1 MTNTRMFKHLKTGVA
16 MKRFG
21 VFYTSHI
28 RAGILV
34 CLTTFL
40 STAALA
46 TERPNVV
53 WITSEDNSCYLG
65 CYGDKQAVTPNLDRL
80 ASQGV
85 RYRNAFAN
93 APVCSTA
100 RSTLITGMHASSLGI
115 HNHRSRVR
123 IPDQFLLYP
132 EALRTAGY
140 YCTNNSKEDYN
151 IQGRNR
157 IWDQSNRMAHYRS
170 RGAGQPFFAVFNF
183 TTSHESQ
190 VAAKNGKTDFRIAP
204 DQFDLP
210 PYHPGTDEI
219 RRDWSNYY
227 DQMTL
232 MDKQVGQVLK
242 ELEETGVADNT
253 IVFYYSDHG
262 GALPGGKRSIRDVGT
277 RVPMIVRF
285 PEKWQ
290 HLSPAPAGQWVE
302 QPVSFVDLPATL
314 LTLCNVGVPV
324 HYEGVPFIG
333 KSVSETQPSV
343 YLFRGRMDERYDTV
357 RAIRTATHRYV
368 KNYSPHRPAGQH
380 YTYAFSVQPSMRSW
394 FDEFRAGRCNETQA
408 KYWLPKSS
416 EEFYEID
423 SDPYELNNLAD
434 GEASEAIITLR
445 NQLRARII
453 SLRDVGFIPEGM
465 FPAFAGEAT
474 IYDYAQS
481 DAYPIERIVD
491 LADQATS
498 RDPKYLDALVA
509 GANDSYAVMRYWAA
523 TGFLILKEAASPAKT
538 ELTRLLK
545 DESLDVRVVAA
556 EAIAHRGEVDK
567 SLETLSHVL
576 RQGNTYEILA
586 AQNAIEY
593 LWVDGVIS
601 LEQARRALAVEGKLD
616 EPTNRIPEYLATVKE
631 SERLVDNVE
640 PVGSESR

>member
-1 MTNTRMFKHLKTGVA
+1 MRPLSS
-16 MKRFG
+16 
-21 VFYTSHI
+21 SHVSYSQ
-28 RAGILV
+28 ALLFAWWMV
-34 CLTTFL
+34 V
-40 STAALA
+40 TAIPAIA
-46 TERPNVV
+46 NERPDVDRPNVV

-65 CYGDKQAVTPNLDRL
+65 CYGDEQAVTPNLDRL
-80 ASQGV
+80 ASEGI

-100 RSTLITGMHASSLGI
+100 RSTLITGMHASSLGV

-132 EALRTAGY
+132 EVLRAAGY

-157 IWDQSNRMAHYRS
+157 IWDESSRKAHYRN
-170 RGAGQPFFAVFNF
+170 RAHGQPFFAVFNF

-190 VAAKNGKTDFRIAP
+190 VAAKPGKTDFRIAP
-204 DQFDLP
+204 DQFALP
-210 PYHPGTDEI
+210 PYHPDTDAI

-232 MDKQVGQVLK
+232 MDQQVGQVLK
-242 ELEETGVADNT
+242 ELDDAGVADDT

-277 RVPMIVRF
+277 RVPMILRF
-285 PEKWQ
+285 PEKWR
-290 HLSPAPAGQWVE
+290 HLAPVAAGQWVD

-314 LTLCNVGVPV
+314 LSLCNVEIPSQ
-324 HYEGVPFIG
+324 YEGVPFLGTIAA
-333 KSVSETQPSV
+333 KPQPFV

-394 FDEFRAGRCNETQA
+394 FEEFRAGRCNESQA

-416 EEFYEID
+416 EEFYEIE
-423 SDPYELNNLAD
+423 SDPDELNDLAVSET
-434 GEASEAIITLR
+434 GEAIIKLR
-445 NQLRARII
+445 SQLRDRII

-465 FPAFAGEAT
+465 FPTLAGDST

-481 DAYPIERIVD
+481 DAYPIEQIVD
-491 LADQATS
+491 LADKATS
-498 RDPKYLDALVA
+498 RNSLFLDALTV
-509 GANDSYAVMRYWAA
+509 GANDPHPVIRYWAA
-523 TGFLILKEAASPAKT
+523 TGFLVLRQSALSAKSDVSRLT
-538 ELTRLLK
+538 E

-556 EAIAHRGEVDK
+556 EAIAHLGEVDK
-567 SLETLSHVL
+567 AMETLSHIL
-576 RQGNTYEILA
+576 RHGNNYEILA

-593 LWVDGVIS
+593 LWVDGLIP
-601 LEQARRALAVEGKLD
+601 LDRARQVLVVEGKLE
-616 EPTNRIPEYLATVKE
+616 EPTDRIPEYIATAKQ
-631 SERLVDNVE
+631 SDRLVDKNATVCDLC
-640 PVGSESR
+640 P